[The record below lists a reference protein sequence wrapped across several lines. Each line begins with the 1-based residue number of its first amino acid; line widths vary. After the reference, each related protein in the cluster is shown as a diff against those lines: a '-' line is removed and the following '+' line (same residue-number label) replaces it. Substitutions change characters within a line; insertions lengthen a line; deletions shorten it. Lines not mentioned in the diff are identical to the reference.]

1 MTQKLMTKCGKYG
14 VDLIRNG
21 GREDDIIAMAF
32 INDGDGYGGTSY
44 WFTIGHYANE
54 KNAIRQSAKK
64 MAAMGKELNV
74 A

>member
-1 MTQKLMTKCGKYG
+1 MTTNIKTKCGNYG

-21 GREDDIIAMAF
+21 GREDDIIAMAY

-44 WFTIGHYANE
+44 WFTIGHYKSE
-54 KNAIRQSAKK
+54 KNAIRQSVKK
-64 MAAMGKELNV
+64 MAAMGKELDV